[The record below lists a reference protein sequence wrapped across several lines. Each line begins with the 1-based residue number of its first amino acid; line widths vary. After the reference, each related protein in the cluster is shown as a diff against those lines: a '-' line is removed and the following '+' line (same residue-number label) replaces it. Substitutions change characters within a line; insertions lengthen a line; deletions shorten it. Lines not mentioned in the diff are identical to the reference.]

1 MEGTVLEPE
10 PYSLFEFTG
19 SDRDFLRNA
28 RIKPCVIRCF
38 HPRYPAVKLTKENTP
53 RITGTDIQWLG
64 ECGVAWEPEPA
75 VQLPLDFSGCRTK
88 EHNPKEPVSPRKEE
102 ST

>member
-1 MEGTVLEPE
+1 MLEPE

-38 HPRYPAVKLTKENTP
+38 HPRYPAVKLTKECTP
-53 RITGTDIQWLG
+53 RISEEDAGWLKA
-64 ECGVAWEPEPA
+64 CGVAWEPEPA

-88 EHNPKEPVSPRKEE
+88 EHDPKEPASPRKEE